1 MELDKINTRDYM
13 LTLWLK
19 DINQLDFYNFIE
31 SKIEKIVFY
40 VVGATEK
47 TELENEHFHAYIKFK
62 NPIRATTLKKM
73 LPSSTH
79 IEKMKTTMEKC
90 YNYCIEEGLVY
101 TNINPSDL
109 KHITERED
117 SFSLCV
123 QDIFINNLS
132 IKEICLKY
140 GKIAILHLG
149 NIEKLYQ
156 IKEKDEIREFEYRLM
171 DDVFNSSI

>member
-13 LTLWLK
+13 LTLWLCE
-19 DINQLDFYNFIE
+19 INQEDFYNFIE
-31 SKIEKIVFY
+31 SKLEKIVFY

-47 TELENEHFHAYIKFK
+47 TENEKEHFHAYIKFK

-73 LPSSTH
+73 LPPSTH
-79 IEKMKTTMEKC
+79 IEKMKTNMERC

-109 KHITERED
+109 NRVTEKED
-117 SFSLCV
+117 IFCLCV
-123 QDIFINNLS
+123 QDILVHNLS
-132 IKEICLKY
+132 IYEICLKY

-156 IKEKDEIREFEYRLM
+156 IKEKQEIKEFEYRLM